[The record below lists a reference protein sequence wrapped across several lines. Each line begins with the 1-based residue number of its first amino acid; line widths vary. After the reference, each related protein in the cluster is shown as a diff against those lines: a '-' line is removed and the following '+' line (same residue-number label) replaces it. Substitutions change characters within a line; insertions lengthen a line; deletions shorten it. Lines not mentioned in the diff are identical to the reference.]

1 MAKDARWP
9 FVPFIIIRSIQLAL
23 AVTILGMT
31 AYIASIGSVWWNY
44 LALIISLVMLIWGV
58 INFVLFFKGLLLPVA
73 VVVIDAFI
81 VFFLLI
87 SMSGTAAS
95 GYVGSN
101 CRLYYINDLYYAEES
116 NTYWTPCLVAKAS
129 FVMELLGMLLFIA
142 TLVLASITLHKTRKD
157 LRGKKYN
164 AGLPFV
170 SGSSAQAQAQAQEQ
184 GQQFYAAEQK
194 VEDQSQHY
202 QQPAPVYTPQP
213 QTYYPQ
219 QQQQVL
225 QQVPQQQYQQGP
237 TYDAFVSPP
246 TSPLPPGDIIQHSTG
261 GFTTG
266 GSLPLEM
273 PGAHTHVP
281 PKGNGNELPS

>member
-9 FVPFIIIRSIQLAL
+9 FLPFIIVRSIQLVFGL
-23 AVTILGMT
+23 IILGMT

-44 LALIISLVMLIWGV
+44 LALFISLVMLIWGV
-58 INFVLFFKGLLLPVA
+58 INFVLFFMGLLLPVA
-73 VVVIDAFI
+73 VVVVDAFI

-87 SMSGTAAS
+87 SMAGTAAS

-101 CRLYYINDLYYAEES
+101 CRFYIIDYDYTYES

-129 FVMELLGMLLFIA
+129 FAVELLGMFLFIA

-170 SGSSAQAQAQAQEQ
+170 SGSSAQAQDQEQ
-184 GQQFYAAEQK
+184 GQQFYAGEQK
-194 VEDQSQHY
+194 IEDQPQHY
-202 QQPAPVYTPQP
+202 QQPAPVYTQQP

-219 QQQQVL
+219 PQQQVPL

-246 TSPLPPGDIIQHSTG
+246 TSPPPPGEIIQHSTG
-261 GFTTG
+261 GYTTG
-266 GSLPLEM
+266 GSLPSEM
-273 PGAHTHVP
+273 PGAHTHLP
-281 PKGNGNELPS
+281 PKGNGSELPS